1 MEYVVNY
8 TVVTFCNTLSK
19 IVQTFPPYFVKT
31 PHIIRYKHTTRTTS
45 SIVLH
50 NSSKSMVISVT
61 LCTPTL
67 LQHLL

>member
-31 PHIIRYKHTTRTTS
+31 PHIIRYICKPLYYNYDERIIISEQYFTTGQQ
-45 SIVLH
+45 
-50 NSSKSMVISVT
+50 
-61 LCTPTL
+61 PD
-67 LQHLL
+67 